1 MVVDSKQLDI
11 LGVWQSEEEF
21 IKKEF
26 KLGYLGIFLR
36 NLEPFWSKQP
46 WTRYL
51 EGKKVVVVHPF
62 AETIMLQYE
71 NNRDKLFKNPNVL
84 PLFKSLR
91 VVKAV
96 QSLGG
101 EFNFETWFDALDYM
115 KKKLNAKIL
124 IFV

>member
-1 MVVDSKQLDI
+1 
-11 LGVWQSEEEF
+11 
-21 IKKEF
+21 
-26 KLGYLGIFLR
+26 
-36 NLEPFWSKQP
+36 
-46 WTRYL
+46 
-51 EGKKVVVVHPF
+51 
-62 AETIMLQYE
+62 MLQYE